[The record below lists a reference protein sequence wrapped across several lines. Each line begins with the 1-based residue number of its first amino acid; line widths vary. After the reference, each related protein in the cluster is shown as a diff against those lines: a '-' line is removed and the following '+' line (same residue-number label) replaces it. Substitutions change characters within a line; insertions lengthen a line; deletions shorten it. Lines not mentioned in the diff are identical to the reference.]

1 MSMISYKCPNC
12 GGGLIFDPATQKLKC
27 EYCNSEFSEAELD
40 EIEKHRLKPEE
51 SLEGYTP
58 DANIPGG
65 KAGAAVPN
73 IDAQAPKMRPQGR
86 AADGPEAVVYT
97 CPSCGAEIVTTDT
110 TAATFCYYCHN
121 PVVLEGRLSGDYL
134 PDYVIPFELDRAKAT
149 NVFLAWIKK
158 KKFVPHE
165 FFSEDQIEKF
175 TGVYFPYLMYSCEV
189 DGKLTGNAEKTSR
202 TWVAGNIQYT
212 EHQKFQIDREGTLD
226 VKNVMR
232 NALSTANSELIERV
246 LPYDM
251 DKLKPFT
258 TAYLSGFQAEKRD
271 MEPNSFEDDVE
282 KEVKDYTLENLKSS
296 VTGYQSIDVT
306 DSETKIRDPKWTYA
320 LLPVW
325 IMTYNDRDRDK
336 MYYFAMNG
344 QTGKI
349 AGKLP
354 TDKKKLALLFAVVFL
369 PIFIFFMIVGWFI

>member
-27 EYCNSEFSEAELD
+27 EYCNSEFTEAELG
-40 EIEKHRLKPEE
+40 EIEAHRVKPEE
-51 SLEGYTP
+51 PLDGYTP
-58 DANIPGG
+58 DTNLPGG
-65 KAGAAVPN
+65 KEETA
-73 IDAQAPKMRPQGR
+73 KMRPQAR
-86 AADGPEAVVYT
+86 NADQPEAMVYT

-134 PDYVIPFELDRAKAT
+134 PDYIIPFDLDKDKAT
-149 NVFLAWIKK
+149 EVFLSWIKK
-158 KKFVPHE
+158 KRFVPHA
-165 FFSEDQIEKF
+165 FFSEDQVEKF

-189 DGKLTGNAEKTSR
+189 DGKITGNAEKTSR
-202 TWVAGNIQYT
+202 TWVAGSIQYT
-212 EHQKFQIDREGTLD
+212 EHQKYQIDREGTLD
-226 VKNVMR
+226 VKNVTR
-232 NALSTANSELIERV
+232 NALSTSNRELIERV

-271 MEPNSFEDDVE
+271 MEPKSFTEEVE
-282 KEVKDYTLENLKSS
+282 KEVKDYTLENLRSS

-306 DSETKIRDPKWTYA
+306 GSEMNIRDPQWKYA

-325 IMTYNDRDRDK
+325 ILTYNDRDRNR

-354 TDKKKLALLFAVVFL
+354 TDKKKLALLFMIVFL
-369 PIFIFFMIVGWFI
+369 PVFIFFLIVGWFI